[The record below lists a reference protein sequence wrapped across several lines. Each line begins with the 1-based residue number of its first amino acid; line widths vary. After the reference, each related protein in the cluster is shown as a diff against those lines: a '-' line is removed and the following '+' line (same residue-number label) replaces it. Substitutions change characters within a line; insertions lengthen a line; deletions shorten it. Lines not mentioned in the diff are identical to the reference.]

1 MRSSKLEVRKMKCM
15 LKSILLIGLGGGAG
29 SIFRFL
35 VSHYTKKFWNDEF
48 PLGTFLVNIS
58 GCLLIGILA
67 GYLLRSENSGTDV
80 RMLLVVGFCGGYT
93 TFSAFALENF
103 ELINSGKMTIT
114 LLYALASVILGIIF
128 VWLGMFLAKL
138 I

>member
-1 MRSSKLEVRKMKCM
+1 MF
-15 LKSILLIGLGGGAG
+15 KSILLIGLGGAAG

-35 VSHYTKKFWNDEF
+35 VSHYTKKIWNGEF
-48 PLGTFLVNIS
+48 PLGTFLVNLS

-67 GYLLRSENSGTDV
+67 GYLLKLQSTGTDL

-103 ELINSGKMTIT
+103 ELINSGKIT
-114 LLYALASVILGIIF
+114 VTLVYALASVILGIVF
-128 VWLGMFLAKL
+128 VYLGMILSKL

>member
-1 MRSSKLEVRKMKCM
+1 MRNSNFAKRKLMW
-15 LKSILLIGLGGGAG
+15 KSILLVGIGGGAG

-35 VSHYTKKFWNDEF
+35 VSHFSKKYWNGEF

-58 GCLLIGILA
+58 GCFLIGILA
-67 GYLLRSENSGTDV
+67 GYLLKAHNSGTDL

-103 ELINSGKMTIT
+103 ELIHSGKITIT
-114 LLYALASVILGIIF
+114 LFYTLASMILGIVF
-128 VWLGMFLAKL
+128 VWLGIALSKL

>member
-1 MRSSKLEVRKMKCM
+1 MW
-15 LKSILLIGLGGGAG
+15 KSILLIGLGGGAG

-35 VSHYTKKFWNDEF
+35 ISHFTKKLWNGEF
-48 PLGTFLVNIS
+48 PLGTFLVNLS

-67 GYLLRSENSGTDV
+67 GYLLKTQTEGTDF
-80 RMLLVVGFCGGYT
+80 RMLLIVGFCGGYT

-103 ELINSGKMTIT
+103 DLLNSGKITIS
-114 LLYALASVILGIIF
+114 LVYCLGSVILGIVF
-128 VWLGMFLAKL
+128 VWLGMALAKL

>member
-1 MRSSKLEVRKMKCM
+1 M

-35 VSHYTKKFWNDEF
+35 VSHFTKKFCNGEF
-48 PLGTFLVNIS
+48 PLGTFLVNLS

-67 GYLLRSENSGTDV
+67 GYLLKLQTAGTDL

-103 ELINSGKMTIT
+103 DLLNSGKISVT
-114 LLYALASVILGIIF
+114 LIYALASIVLGIVF
-128 VWLGMFLAKL
+128 VYLGMILSRL

>member
-1 MRSSKLEVRKMKCM
+1 M
-15 LKSILLIGLGGGAG
+15 LKSILLIGLGGGVG

-35 VSHYTKKFWNDEF
+35 VSHYTKKIWNGEF

-58 GCLLIGILA
+58 GCFLIGILA
-67 GYLLRSENSGTDV
+67 GYLLKSENSGTDL

-93 TFSAFALENF
+93 TFSAFALENL
-103 ELINSGKMTIT
+103 ELINSGKITIT
-114 LLYALASVILGIIF
+114 LFYALASIILGIVF
-128 VWLGMFLAKL
+128 VWLGMILSKL

>member
-1 MRSSKLEVRKMKCM
+1 M
-15 LKSILLIGLGGGAG
+15 LKSILLIGLGGGVG

-35 VSHYTKKFWNDEF
+35 VSHCTKKFWNGEF
-48 PLGTFLVNIS
+48 PLGTFLVNLS

-67 GYLLRSENSGTDV
+67 GYLLKLQTAGADL

-103 ELINSGKMTIT
+103 ELMNSGKIT
-114 LLYALASVILGIIF
+114 VTLVYALASVILGIFF
-128 VWLGMFLAKL
+128 VYVGIILSKL
-138 I
+138 L